1 MGRFS
6 YFAFSLCFLSL
17 ALSASGSNVNLD
29 SLAASINTAETEM
42 IRMKRIERSLDIIA
56 NQYPSGYNDLRS
68 KIEYN
73 KINTHQ
79 MLLLDAYDSRK
90 LMYSGEFQTLLD
102 QPSEANPFTQFYRG
116 SAYFYLGDTENSMKS
131 YRSAN
136 VLFKFYNDTI
146 YLASTYNNIGALHWH
161 LDNLDSAL
169 IYFQKAKEYTHW
181 YNDMLENNILAISNT
196 LDDKSLSLYQIRY
209 IKQNTDN
216 ENNPYFL
223 NNAVQYYKKH
233 DEENLDSILNH
244 LRGLYAYL
252 SEVPIQVLPEFIRQG
267 WMLDS
272 IVDVMLK
279 QPSNSFYDDALN
291 ELLMNEIVGD
301 SAFTSEVLH
310 QLAVKSNSSSDSTLA
325 EIYRSLNGTERAEL
339 ARTIFNIDS
348 DRRTES
354 LKKLAYA
361 ARDFQVKIEQKESQF
376 RNYALIGLGALTVG
390 LILIIVSQYRRI
402 LQVKESARLSMANA
416 ELAAKNASMQ
426 EEISKVRSGIED
438 LAETS
443 MKRLKGLR
451 TAVEELGSNQKHAI
465 GLLDDLN
472 VITTHEEGMLR
483 FKIKKIVDGT
493 TCESIES
500 LKEKMGDRE
509 ILILKLTIM
518 NFRSKEI
525 ASLMGVSPQH
535 VNNMRSKMKTVIE
548 ETTSLDYDD
557 FMQKVEN
564 ELFNA

>member
-1 MGRFS
+1 MKRFLNFTIITLLFFILWGS
-6 YFAFSLCFLSL
+6 PL
-17 ALSASGSNVNLD
+17 AAINLD
-29 SLAASINTAETEM
+29 SLAQTVNEAESDLFR
-42 IRMKRIERSLDIIA
+42 IGRIERALDKIVREEPEA
-56 NQYPSGYNDLRS
+56 YNEFRE
-68 KIEYN
+68 KIEQN
-73 KINTHQ
+73 RLNTHQ
-79 MLLLDAYDSRK
+79 LLLLNSFQARE
-90 LMYSGEFQTLLD
+90 LMFRGEFEDLLNL
-102 QPSEANPFTQFYRG
+102 PTEANPFIRFYRG
-116 SAYFYLGDTENSMKS
+116 T
-131 YRSAN
+131 
-136 VLFKFYNDTI
+136 VLFYNGNLNVAMENFKLANELFRFYNDTI
-146 YLASTYNNIGALHWH
+146 YLASTFNNIGALHWH

-196 LDDKSLSLYQIRY
+196 LDDKALSLYQIRY

-223 NNAVQYYKKH
+223 NNAIQFYKQEKS
-233 DEENLDSILNH
+233 EKLDSILLH
-244 LRGLYAYL
+244 VRSLYNYI
-252 SEVPIQVLPEFIRQG
+252 SEVPIEILPEFIRQG
-267 WMLDS
+267 WILDS

-310 QLAVKSNSSSDSTLA
+310 QLAVKSNSASDSTLA
-325 EIYRSLNGTERAEL
+325 EIYRSLNGAERAQL

-376 RNYALIGLGALTVG
+376 RNYALTGLGALTVG